1 LVVKSFT
8 GDDPRRRVQA
18 VNPLSAFARNDP
30 CWCLS
35 GRKYKDCHMI
45 RRLSPPGAS
54 TPSDTEDVI
63 YLSPTVS
70 MSRDA
75 LTVSGPVAITVQH
88 PTPQAPPLTVDE
100 ATAAL
105 AAAPSGQPP
114 DHPDIGTL
122 RFALLDM
129 HGITDPEAV
138 RAGHHDRALQKL
150 IADIASGALELA
162 RATLDRLLIDGG
174 QSERPV
180 VLYSDQGNIR
190 KVVGQTLLWADHY
203 LTADRLAAAAA
214 AGRDDLASYRG
225 ILADV
230 LDLRPL
236 IESGIVIPVFTDLAV
251 AFVDEGIDQMITVD
265 LARPDYVTWAEQ
277 QVVLEG
283 PTARE
288 AAFVHVVDD
297 YRHDDMLYFHSAV
310 EWEDASQSAD
320 GVLPFRSRLLGRYDP
335 GFDYKPWLAT
345 VRRQAVAQ
353 LTKSLDVD
361 LAVSNALGAD
371 LFTSSPFRARAL
383 RRLRGTLSGTSRY
396 DISGAAWADV
406 PWLPGASAGTLM
418 RIASSEPRVEE
429 LRRATAAALRTVESG
444 DDVGNTR
451 AVSEAAADLSAAA
464 SRLHHDLLRSR
475 SLDLVAPTG
484 IATGSVL
491 VGGTT
496 TPQLILSAILAATAT
511 AIPAVRAQLASR
523 KTAAYAFWMA
533 RPRKR

>member
-1 LVVKSFT
+1 
-8 GDDPRRRVQA
+8 
-18 VNPLSAFARNDP
+18 
-30 CWCLS
+30 
-35 GRKYKDCHMI
+35 MI

-54 TPSDTEDVI
+54 TPPDTEDVI

-75 LTVSGPVAITVQH
+75 LKVSGPVAFTVQQ

-105 AAAPSGQPP
+105 AAGPP
-114 DHPDIGTL
+114 GEPLDHASIGTL

-129 HGITDPEAV
+129 HGITDPAAV
-138 RAGHHDRALQKL
+138 RAGHHDRALQNL
-150 IADIASGALELA
+150 IPDIADGALELA
-162 RATLDRLLIDGG
+162 RATLDRLLMDG
-174 QSERPV
+174 SHSDRPMA
-180 VLYSDQGNIR
+180 LYSDQGNIL
-190 KVVGQTLLWADHY
+190 KFVGQTLLWADHY
-203 LTADRLAAAAA
+203 LTADRLSAAAA
-214 AGRDDLASYRG
+214 AGRGDLEFYRG
-225 ILADV
+225 VLAEM

-251 AFVDEGIDQMITVD
+251 AFVDAGIDQMIAVD
-265 LARPDYVTWAEQ
+265 LARREYVTWAEQ

-297 YRHDDMLYFHSAV
+297 YRHDEMLYLHSVGEPDTAN
-310 EWEDASQSAD
+310 
-320 GVLPFRSRLLGRYDP
+320 GVLPVRGRLLNRYDP
-335 GFDYKPWLAT
+335 GFDYGPWLAT
-345 VRRQAVAQ
+345 VRRQAVSQ

-361 LAVSNALGAD
+361 LAVSNTLGAD
-371 LFTSSPFRARAL
+371 LVTSSPFRARAL
-383 RRLRGTLSGTSRY
+383 RRLRGALSDTSRY

-444 DDVGNTR
+444 DVVGGAR

-464 SRLHHDLLRSR
+464 SRLRHDLLRSR

-491 VGGTT
+491 VGGTS
-496 TPQLILSAILAATAT
+496 TPQLILSAILAGAAT
-511 AIPAVRAQLASR
+511 AIPAVRSQLASR

-533 RPRKR
+533 RPRKS